1 MAAPKLK
8 NRAALS
14 FAPTAFSSF
23 KTAKPWLPTQ
33 LTAGR
38 TAAYLNAQHARP
50 FATTELY
57 SFPQQTQFTRK
68 NRKMK
73 RT

>member
-1 MAAPKLK
+1 MDAPKLA

-14 FAPTAFSSF
+14 FALTAFSSF

-38 TAAYLNAQHARP
+38 TAAYLNAQHARLSV
-50 FATTELY
+50 TTEPY
-57 SFPQQTQFTRK
+57 SFPHQTQFARK
-68 NRKMK
+68 DQKMK